1 MHITLRAILLIV
13 CGLLP
18 LSIAIATDEDDMAE
32 MQKRLNAEVMEKPFT
47 VEDAAK
53 VDAYVQDAMKKNLK
67 PKEKPP
73 ARWRSGYTCQDL
85 WRYSY
90 NDYRDC
96 VYYHRYYGRYW

>member
-1 MHITLRAILLIV
+1 MRAIFLPLFV
-13 CGLLP
+13 ACGLFSG
-18 LSIAIATDEDDMAE
+18 SIALADDEDDMAE
-32 MQKRLNAEVMEKPFT
+32 MQKRLNAEVMQKPFT

-67 PKEKPP
+67 PKQTAPKT
-73 ARWRSGYTCQDL
+73 WRPGYTCNDL

-90 NDYRDC
+90 YDYRDC